1 MASVMITVLTA
12 TASLLTPWP
21 LTIIVDYVVGGK
33 TPPPIFTVQ
42 PDKESYFRILLLF
55 VAVVAGLFITL
66 STNVLNVLANYV
78 NTKIEQSIILDFRGD
93 LFQHTQRLSVA
104 YHNQSSTA
112 RTIFAVNFEAS
123 GAGIVIM
130 ALQPLA
136 QSALTLIG
144 MILITFQIDW
154 VLALVA
160 LSIVPFLYYSVGYYV
175 KYIQPPMLHV
185 KNLEAESLAI
195 VHEAL
200 SMIRVVVPFG
210 REGHEESKF
219 RRQGKRTV
227 ASRVDITVR
236 QSAFSLAV
244 DMTIA
249 MGTALVLGLGGYH
262 ALQGQLSAGQ
272 LLVVLAYVASIYKPL
287 EAISYTIGSL
297 QDQIAGLGM
306 GFRVMDTP
314 PIVKELPQAHT
325 IDHVRGRI
333 TFSQVHFAYPG
344 RSETL
349 NDISFDAPPGQVVAL
364 VGPTGAGKT
373 TLMSLLP
380 RFYDPSFGQV
390 QIDGLDVRE
399 FTLKSLREQISVV
412 LQEPLLF
419 TGSIADNIR
428 YGRLDA
434 SMDDIVQAAHSANAH
449 DFIARFP
456 KQYET
461 EVGERGVQLSGGERQ
476 RICVA
481 RAFVK
486 NAPILILDEPTSSI
500 DSKTEAVILDAL
512 DQLMVGRTT
521 FMIAHRLSTIRH
533 SDLILV
539 LDQGQLVEQGT
550 HEELIGHA
558 GLYKQLYE
566 MQIGEVHRR
575 ARKLLPAYEERPEEM
590 SIFGDVR
597 SAQPNR
603 PGNGNT
609 RQN

>member
-1 MASVMITVLTA
+1 MNYVFRVLPYLRPYSKAAFASIIITVLSA
-12 TASLLTPWP
+12 FASLVTPWP
-21 LTIIVDYVVGGK
+21 LTIIVDYVVGGN
-33 TPPPIFTVQ
+33 TPPPMFAVR
-42 PDKESYFRILLLF
+42 PGAEGYFRILLLF
-55 VAVVAGLFITL
+55 VAVIAGLFVTM
-66 STNVLNVLANYV
+66 STNLLNVLANYV
-78 NTKIEQSIILDFRGD
+78 NTRLEQSIILDFRGD
-93 LFQHTQRLSVA
+93 LFHHTQRLSVA
-104 YHNQSSTA
+104 YHNQASTA
-112 RTIFAVNFEAS
+112 RTIFAVNFEAA
-123 GAGIVIM
+123 GAGTVIM

-154 VLALVA
+154 ILALVA

-175 KYIQPPMLHV
+175 KYIQAPMLHV
-185 KNLEAESLAI
+185 KNMEAESLAI

-210 REGHEESKF
+210 REGHEERKF
-219 RRQGKRTV
+219 RQQGKRTIN
-227 ASRVDITVR
+227 SRVDITVR
-236 QSAFSLAV
+236 QSTFSLAV

-249 MGTALVLGLGGYH
+249 LGTALVLGLGGYH
-262 ALQGQLSAGQ
+262 ALQGQLTAGQ

-314 PIVKELPQAHT
+314 PVVKEMPKAHA
-325 IDHVRGRI
+325 IDRVRGRI
-333 TFSQVHFAYPG
+333 TFNQVHFAYPS
-344 RSETL
+344 RVETL
-349 NDISFDAPPGQVVAL
+349 KNISFNAQPGQVVAL

-380 RFYDPSFGQV
+380 RFYDPSYGQV
-390 QIDGLDVRE
+390 LIDGLDVRE
-399 FTLKSLREQISVV
+399 LTLKSLRDQISVV

-419 TGSIADNIR
+419 TGTIADNIR

-434 SMDDIVQAAHSANAH
+434 SMEEIIKASHAANAH

-456 KQYET
+456 KQYDT
-461 EVGERGVQLSGGERQ
+461 EVGERGAQLSGGERQ
-476 RICVA
+476 RICIA

-512 DQLMVGRTT
+512 EQLMVGRTT
-521 FMIAHRLSTIRH
+521 FMIAHRLSTIRR

-539 LDQGQLVEQGT
+539 LDQGALVEQGT
-550 HEELIGHA
+550 HEELIHHE
-558 GLYKQLYE
+558 GLYKQLYD
-566 MQIGEVHRR
+566 MQVGEVRHQP
-575 ARKLLPAYEERPEEM
+575 RKLLPAYE
-590 SIFGDVR
+590 SL
-597 SAQPNR
+597 
-603 PGNGNT
+603 
-609 RQN
+609 